1 MERKEERVMA
11 RQSIF
16 KFNERVT
23 TEAKDATYEF
33 RGPVISVRNLE
44 KKFGE
49 HEVLKDISFD
59 LFEGDVVCIIGSS
72 GSGKSTLLRCINHLE
87 TPTSGQ
93 ILYHGY
99 PLAKD
104 AQTINRFRSQVGM
117 VFQQFNLFNNMTVFD
132 NCMAGVHKVKKRSKE
147 YSTEICMK
155 YLEKVGMAPY
165 VKAKPHQLSG
175 GMKQRVAIA
184 RALAMEPEV
193 LILDEPTAGLDPRGR
208 DEILDQIAMLH
219 EERKISVV
227 LVSHSMEDIAKYV
240 ERMIVMNK
248 GEKAFDGTPKEV
260 FSHYKELES
269 MGLAAPQITYIMHA
283 LKEHGLNVDAD
294 ATTVEE
300 ARDSILAALAQAN
313 SPLLNKG
320 GAEK

>member
-99 PLAKD
+99 PLTKD

-132 NCMAGVHKVKKRSKE
+132 NCMAGVHKVKKRSRE

-184 RALAMEPEV
+184 RALMTKPAVV
-193 LILDEPTAGLDPRGR
+193 LADEPTGNLDSANSSEVIGL
-208 DEILDQIAMLH
+208 LKSCA
-219 EERKISVV
+219 ERFHQTV
-227 LVSHSMEDIAKYV
+227 LVVTHQEEVAQMADRIIRIEDGKYQV
-240 ERMIVMNK
+240 E
-248 GEKAFDGTPKEV
+248 G
-260 FSHYKELES
+260 
-269 MGLAAPQITYIMHA
+269 
-283 LKEHGLNVDAD
+283 
-294 ATTVEE
+294 
-300 ARDSILAALAQAN
+300 
-313 SPLLNKG
+313 
-320 GAEK
+320 

>member
-99 PLAKD
+99 PLTKD

-184 RALAMEPEV
+184 RAIVNSPKLLLA
-193 LILDEPTAGLDPRGR
+193 DEPTGALDSKSGAQVMELFQKLNDEGVTVLMITHDPEIAAHAKRVVTIR
-208 DEILDQIAMLH
+208 D
-219 EERKISVV
+219 
-227 LVSHSMEDIAKYV
+227 
-240 ERMIVMNK
+240 
-248 GEKAFDGTPKEV
+248 GELREKEV
-260 FSHYKELES
+260 
-269 MGLAAPQITYIMHA
+269 
-283 LKEHGLNVDAD
+283 
-294 ATTVEE
+294 
-300 ARDSILAALAQAN
+300 N
-313 SPLLNKG
+313 S
-320 GAEK
+320 